1 MKSWREP
8 RGLALL
14 NGYTLRNGDESK
26 RRQNWGR
33 TELTWGRGARRLGGE
48 GESGERGRRGNWE
61 ERRETRNGER
71 GQVYPPKTSSH
82 IGVFAAFIVTTES
95 QHLKMKI
102 SIKCEGSVH
111 SWRELTKQGDE
122 TSCSFP
128 FPSRTPGRA
137 WRPRSP
143 APSPV
148 HRRLVVGIEGPGEGA
163 RRHLKIHGV
172 GQHRHG

>member
-111 SWRELTKQGDE
+111 SWRELTKQGGWNLLFFPLPLTDSWPSLAASE
-122 TSCSFP
+122 PGALTSPPPPCCGHWGP
-128 FPSRTPGRA
+128 RWGCAPTP
-137 WRPRSP
+137 
-143 APSPV
+143 
-148 HRRLVVGIEGPGEGA
+148 
-163 RRHLKIHGV
+163 
-172 GQHRHG
+172 